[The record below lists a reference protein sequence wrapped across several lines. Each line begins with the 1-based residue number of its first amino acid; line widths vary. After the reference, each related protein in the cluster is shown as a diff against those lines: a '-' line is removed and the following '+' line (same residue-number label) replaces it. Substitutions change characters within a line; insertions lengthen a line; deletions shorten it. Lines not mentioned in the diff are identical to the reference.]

1 MSENIEINV
10 NTKLLPF
17 AKLKLF
23 LMLRFPKIIKKVNVA
38 KVKIGGGKWETITV
52 KAEQLL

>member
-23 LMLRFPKIIKKVNVA
+23 LMLHFPKIIKKVNVA

-52 KAEQLL
+52 KAEQFI